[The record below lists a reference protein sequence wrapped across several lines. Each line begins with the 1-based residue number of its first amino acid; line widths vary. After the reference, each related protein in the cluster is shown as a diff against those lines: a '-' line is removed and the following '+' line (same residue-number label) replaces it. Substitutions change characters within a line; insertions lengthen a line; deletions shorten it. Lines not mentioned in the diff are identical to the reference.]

1 MLKVTAASL
10 LCAAIAMGAGLS
22 LYFVVT
28 APVDPPPAISL
39 DVAAARVDVGRVVA
53 TGGVARLLLD
63 SSGLGVLLWTQPGL
77 EAGNYPLLHLVFRQL
92 PQTDALAVLWKPAN
106 VGGSPSHYRLSGAVG
121 LQRWQALTAAPDWQG
136 KLGEFGLLFRGRP
149 GQSVLLESVQL
160 LPPTT
165 GNRLRFIH
173 ADWFAPVSWN
183 HASINRNWGA
193 GSFGAL
199 IYPVPVIAAFLCLS
213 LVFYGAIV
221 TRRAT
226 SRFDWR
232 VVAGLFLFC
241 WLALDVLWQGK
252 FLGQLGETRRLF
264 AGLAAEDKSAAGLDA
279 ALVNFATEVKRQVA
293 PHTGRVFVSSDDDYF
308 GMRTAY
314 YLYPLNVY
322 WQRPGKRLPARRYFH
337 AGDYIVLLPP
347 TSLDFE
353 QQDGF
358 LENGRGEVIPV
369 KLMASTAVGALF
381 RVI

>member
-1 MLKVTAASL
+1 MLKIIAASL
-10 LCAAIAMGAGLS
+10 LCAAIAMVAGLS
-22 LYFVVT
+22 LFFVVT

-39 DVAAARVDVGRVVA
+39 DIAAARVDLGRVVS
-53 TGGVARLLLD
+53 TGGVSRLLLD
-63 SSGLGVLLWTQPGL
+63 GTGLGVLLWNPPGL
-77 EAGNYPLLHLVFRQL
+77 EAGNYPLLH
-92 PQTDALAVLWKPAN
+92 
-106 VGGSPSHYRLSGAVG
+106 VG
-121 LQRWQALTAAPDWQG
+121 LERWQALTAAPDWQG
-136 KLGEFGLLFRGRP
+136 KVGEFGLIFRGRP

-165 GNRLRFIH
+165 GNRLRFIR

-199 IYPVPVIAAFLCLS
+199 IYPVPVIAALLCLS

-221 TRRAT
+221 TKRAS
-226 SRFDWR
+226 SRFDWQ

-241 WLALDVLWQGK
+241 WFALDVLWQGK

-264 AGLAAEDKSAAGLDA
+264 AGLEAEDKLAAGLDA
-279 ALVNFATEVKRQVA
+279 ALVNFATEVKHQVA
-293 PHTGRVFVSSDDDYF
+293 SNTGRVFVSSDDDYL

-314 YLYPLNVY
+314 HLYPLNVY
-322 WQRPGKRLPARRYFH
+322 WQRPGKRLPARRYLH

-347 TSLDFE
+347 TSL
-353 QQDGF
+353 GF
-358 LENGRGEVIPV
+358 KQKAGRLANGRGEVIPV

>member
-1 MLKVTAASL
+1 MV
-10 LCAAIAMGAGLS
+10 AGLS
-22 LYFVVT
+22 LFFVVT

-39 DVAAARVDVGRVVA
+39 DIAAARVDLGRVVS
-53 TGGVARLLLD
+53 TGGVSRLLLD
-63 SSGLGVLLWTQPGL
+63 GTGLGVLLWNPPGL
-77 EAGNYPLLHLVFRQL
+77 EAGNYPLLHLVFRQP

-106 VGGSPSHYRLSGAVG
+106 VGGRSSHYRLPAEVG
-121 LQRWQALTAAPDWQG
+121 LERWQALTAAPDWQG
-136 KLGEFGLLFRGRP
+136 KVGEFGLIFRGRP

-160 LPPTT
+160 LAPTT
-165 GNRLRFIH
+165 GNRLRFIR

-199 IYPVPVIAAFLCLS
+199 IYPVPVIAALLCLS

-221 TRRAT
+221 TKRAS
-226 SRFDWR
+226 SRFDWQ

-241 WLALDVLWQGK
+241 WFALDVLWQGK

-264 AGLAAEDKSAAGLDA
+264 AGLEAEDKLAAGLDA

-293 PHTGRVFVSSDDDYF
+293 SNTGRVFVSSDDDYL

-314 YLYPLNVY
+314 HLYPLNVY
-322 WQRPGKRLPARRYFH
+322 WQRPGKRLPARRYLH

-347 TSLDFE
+347 TSL
-353 QQDGF
+353 GF
-358 LENGRGEVIPV
+358 KQKAGRLANGRGEVIPV